1 MQQIKGYLMIALA
14 GSLWGTVGLFGKIFF
29 NFGFDPKLVVFCRLF
44 VGFLI
49 MFIFISLKDKKLLKL
64 DKRGL
69 KYTALIGI
77 FSQALFNLIY
87 FETIKRTTIST
98 AVILLYTAPIF
109 LIIMGR
115 IFYKE
120 SLTPIKISALILC
133 IIGCFLTVT
142 GGSLDALNIN
152 SVGVLLGIGAGF
164 TYALVTI
171 ISKAIINDYHPLTI
185 ILYGFLFGWIFLVPF
200 SNPLNLLYVKYSL
213 PIVASIVGLGLIPTV
228 LAYILYITGLSY
240 GVEASKAGIICSLEI
255 VVSVIISY
263 LFFKEVILGVKLL
276 GIIMALGSIFI
287 INFDRQGLILI
298 EKHGNIDKKLNY
310 INDSLEDLIDTPEI
324 IEEFVEKNNDSIC
337 KLDIL

>member
-29 NFGFDPKLVVFCRLF
+29 GYEFDPKLVVFCRLF

-49 MFIFISLKDKKLLKL
+49 MFIFISFKDKKLLKF

-69 KYTALIGI
+69 KYTALIGF
-77 FSQALFNLIY
+77 FSQALFNLLY
-87 FETIKRTTIST
+87 FETIKRTTIAT

-120 SLTPIKISALILC
+120 RLTPIKIAALVLC
-133 IIGCFLTVT
+133 IIGSFLTVT
-142 GGSLDALNIN
+142 GGSLNTLNIN
-152 SVGVLLGIGAGF
+152 SIGVLTGIGAGF

-171 ISKAIINDYHPLTI
+171 ISKAIIDDYHPLTI
-185 ILYGFLFGWIFLVPF
+185 ILYSFLFGWIFLVPF
-200 SNPLNLLYVKYSL
+200 SHPMNLLYVKYSL
-213 PIVASIVGLGLIPTV
+213 PVVASILGLGLIPTV
-228 LAYILYITGLSY
+228 LAYVFYITGLSY
-240 GVEASKAGIICSLEI
+240 GVEASKAGIICSIEI
-255 VVSVIISY
+255 VVSVIVSF

-287 INFDRQGLILI
+287 IKFDKNVIPIINKQ
-298 EKHGNIDKKLNY
+298 ENVDEKLNY
-310 INDSLEDLIDTPEI
+310 ISEQLEDLIETPEM
-324 IEEFVEKNNDSIC
+324 IEELTST
-337 KLDIL
+337 

>member
-1 MQQIKGYLMIALA
+1 MKHLKGYIMIAIA

-29 NFGFDPKLVVFCRLF
+29 AYDFDPKLVVFCRLF
-44 VGFLI
+44 VGCLI
-49 MFIFISLKDKKLLKL
+49 MFIFILLKDKKLLKF

-69 KYTALIGI
+69 KYTALIGF
-77 FSQALFNLIY
+77 FSQALFNVLY

-120 SLTPIKISALILC
+120 LLTPIKISALVLC

-142 GGSLDALNIN
+142 GGSLNTLNIN
-152 SVGVLLGIGAGF
+152 SLGVLMGIGAGF

-171 ISKAIINDYHPLTI
+171 ISKAIIQDYHPLTI
-185 ILYGFLFGWIFLVPF
+185 ILYSFLFGWIFLVPF
-200 SNPLNLLYVKYSL
+200 SNPMNLLYVKYSF

-228 LAYILYITGLSY
+228 LAYIFYITGLSY

-263 LFFKEVILGVKLL
+263 LIFKEVILGVKLL
-276 GIIMALGSIFI
+276 GIIMALGSIFV
-287 INFDRQGLILI
+287 INLDKNILLSINIKKNVDEKLEGL
-298 EKHGNIDKKLNY
+298 
-310 INDSLEDLIDTPEI
+310 
-324 IEEFVEKNNDSIC
+324 
-337 KLDIL
+337 

>member
-1 MQQIKGYLMIALA
+1 MQHLKGYIMIAIA

-29 NFGFDPKLVVFCRLF
+29 AYGFDPKLVVFCRLF

-49 MFIFISLKDKKLLKL
+49 MFIFIYIKDKKLLKF

-69 KYTALIGI
+69 KYTALIGF
-77 FSQALFNLIY
+77 FSQALFNLLY
-87 FETIKRTTIST
+87 FETIKRTTIAT

-120 SLTPIKISALILC
+120 LLTPIKISALVLC
-133 IIGCFLTVT
+133 ITGCFLTVT
-142 GGSLDALNIN
+142 GGSLETLNIN
-152 SVGVLLGIGAGF
+152 SLGVLMGIGAGF

-171 ISKAIINDYHPLTI
+171 ISKAIIYDYHPLTI
-185 ILYGFLFGWIFLVPF
+185 ILYSFLFGWIFLVPF
-200 SNPLNLLYVKYSL
+200 SHPMNLLYVNYNL
-213 PIVASIVGLGLIPTV
+213 PIIASIVGLGLIPTV
-228 LAYILYITGLSY
+228 LSYIFYITGLSY

-276 GIIMALGSIFI
+276 GILMALGSILV
-287 INFDRQGLILI
+287 INFDKHIVLSINVKKSVDEKYEGL
-298 EKHGNIDKKLNY
+298 
-310 INDSLEDLIDTPEI
+310 
-324 IEEFVEKNNDSIC
+324 
-337 KLDIL
+337 